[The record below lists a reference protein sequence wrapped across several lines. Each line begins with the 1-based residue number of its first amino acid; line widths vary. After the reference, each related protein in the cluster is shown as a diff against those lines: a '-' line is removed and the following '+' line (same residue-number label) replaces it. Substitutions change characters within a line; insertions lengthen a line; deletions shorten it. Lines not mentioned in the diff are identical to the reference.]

1 MKNIKIQKFRK
12 KFSNDFYML
21 NKVWIEENWVLE
33 DSDKK
38 DLLNP
43 QKIVEKGGQIFFA
56 VSNDNVVGTVAMI
69 FSSKNRF
76 ELAKMTVKKDYRG
89 YGIANLLMDRCIE
102 FARDNLTKEVF
113 LISNNSLKIARILYE
128 KYGFVEVKLD
138 TKKYKRGN
146 VKMMLKLTS

>member
-56 VSNDNVVGTVAMI
+56 VSNDNVVGTAAMI

-76 ELAKMTVKKDYRG
+76 ELAKMTVRKDYRG

-113 LISNNSLKIARILYE
+113 LISNDSLKIARILYE

>member
-113 LISNNSLKIARILYE
+113 LISNDSLKIARILYE

>member
-102 FARDNLTKEVF
+102 FARHNLTKEVF
-113 LISNNSLKIARILYE
+113 LISNDSLKIARILYE